1 MFIGCEMNTMKFA
14 VCDDNTDELKN
25 TELLLRSYCRLHCN
39 KNIEIFCFENA
50 ETLIR
55 HYNEND
61 FFDVVIIDIY
71 LSDCTGIDLAKK
83 IREINPYSKIIFLTV
98 SRDFAVDA
106 FTVNATHYLVKP
118 CTKDELF
125 SALDKAIS
133 SMANDHTAN
142 MIFNVGSTKTKI
154 DIKKILYFETSK
166 HYQIARTIDDRQYSI
181 RITNENMSKQI
192 SHFDCFFRC
201 GRTYIVNMEY
211 ISEIN
216 SKVIVF
222 DNGATL
228 PMIRGVYQKLNDA
241 YFAYI
246 FKNNGEK

>member
-1 MFIGCEMNTMKFA
+1 MKIA
-14 VCDDNTDELKN
+14 VCDDNADELRS
-25 TELLLRSYCRLHCN
+25 TQLLLKSYCSLHSD

-50 ETLIR
+50 KKIISY
-55 HYNEND
+55 YNGND
-61 FFDVVIIDIY
+61 FFDIVIIDIY
-71 LSDCTGIDLAKK
+71 LSDCTGIELAKK
-83 IREINPYSKIIFLTV
+83 INEINPYCKIIFLTV

-125 SALDKAIS
+125 SAIDKAMSSIS
-133 SMANDHTAN
+133 SDQTAN
-142 MIFNVGSTKTKI
+142 MVFNIGGTKTKI
-154 DIKKILYFETSK
+154 DVKKVLYFETSK
-166 HYQIARTIDDRQYSI
+166 HYQIAKTIDDKEYSI
-181 RITNENMSKQI
+181 RITNENMYKQLA
-192 SHFDCFFRC
+192 HFDCFFRC

-216 SKVIVF
+216 SKVMVF
-222 DNGATL
+222 DNGNTL

-246 FKNNGEK
+246 FKNNGDK

>member
-1 MFIGCEMNTMKFA
+1 MKFA
-14 VCDDNTDELKN
+14 VCDDNIDELQN
-25 TELLLRSYCRLHCN
+25 TESLLKSYCNLHCD

-55 HYNEND
+55 HNNEND
-61 FFDVVIIDIY
+61 FFDVVIIEIY
-71 LSDCTGIDLAKK
+71 FSEYTGIDLAKK
-83 IREINPYSKIIFLTV
+83 IKEINPYCKIIFLTV
-98 SRDFAVDA
+98 SRDFAIDA
-106 FTVNATHYLVKP
+106 FTVDATHYLVKP

-133 SMANDHTAN
+133 SISNSNTAN
-142 MIFNVGSTKTKI
+142 MVFNVGGSKTKI
-154 DIKKILYFETSK
+154 DIKKVLYFETSK
-166 HYQIARTIDDRQYSI
+166 HYQVARTIDGNQYSI

-216 SKVIVF
+216 SKVIIF
-222 DNGATL
+222 DNGLTL
-228 PMIRGVYQKLNDA
+228 PMIRGVYQTLNDA
-241 YFAYI
+241 YCVYML
-246 FKNNGEK
+246 KN